1 MIQKK
6 TIAFDSSKNESYT
19 LAKVFKSL
27 HQKYRFEHNV
37 VFHSD
42 ELKYD
47 KIKSYDAL
55 VIVDPQDDLT
65 NEEVEA
71 LHQFIQQNKSLAIM
85 GSGNENHA
93 VTTTLTNL
101 DLFLLK
107 YGIKFEKDTVVRT
120 SFFKYLHPKHVF
132 IDDGILHQAF
142 QECKRSASL
151 EGEDIILK
159 GGQRLV
165 SSLSDDDSIDDEFDE
180 NEFTIVYPNGSSL
193 DVNPPSFPI
202 LSSGA
207 VSFPSSRPIAAVW
220 DASTIKWKSGVAQVG
235 KLLVLGS
242 SDMFTDTWLDKE
254 DNVHILTTLINFL
267 VQTDANNSVFDRSL
281 SVKNNNI
288 DERKTVPDIEAL
300 SERLRSCLQ
309 RSEPLPQDLSSLR
322 CTDMFG
328 INTDLIPD
336 VVNLYKKLKIKK
348 EPLTIIPPQ
357 FELPIPQLKPAVF
370 YPKLKEMPPP
380 ALEKFDLDEEFA
392 EKSSRLAHLT
402 NSCTDDDC
410 DFYVQEA
417 GSIVGLLNETCP
429 DTDPKS
435 ILHDLFL
442 SVSSILLSI

>member
-193 DVNPPSFPI
+193 DVNPPPFHI

-207 VSFPSSRPIAAVW
+207 VSFPSSRPITAV
-220 DASTIKWKSGVAQVG
+220 
-235 KLLVLGS
+235 
-242 SDMFTDTWLDKE
+242 
-254 DNVHILTTLINFL
+254 
-267 VQTDANNSVFDRSL
+267 
-281 SVKNNNI
+281 
-288 DERKTVPDIEAL
+288 
-300 SERLRSCLQ
+300 
-309 RSEPLPQDLSSLR
+309 
-322 CTDMFG
+322 
-328 INTDLIPD
+328 
-336 VVNLYKKLKIKK
+336 
-348 EPLTIIPPQ
+348 
-357 FELPIPQLKPAVF
+357 
-370 YPKLKEMPPP
+370 
-380 ALEKFDLDEEFA
+380 
-392 EKSSRLAHLT
+392 
-402 NSCTDDDC
+402 
-410 DFYVQEA
+410 
-417 GSIVGLLNETCP
+417 
-429 DTDPKS
+429 
-435 ILHDLFL
+435 
-442 SVSSILLSI
+442 